1 MLRNLSLSLLF
12 GRVERWRISDL
23 IRAAVE
29 PENDVDDRGT
39 AMGPGR
45 RSKQLSK
52 QNAADP
58 TISNY
63 KFRRSRMIHRQIARR
78 ALGLVAAAVL
88 AAGAAQ
94 AQTAVDG
101 AVAGTVV
108 DSSGAALPKAG
119 VVVHSTATNADTK
132 VTADASGYFRASRL
146 VPGDYTVMVTAPG
159 FSSYT
164 AEHVIVEVGKL
175 TEVMPKLGTGSASTT
190 VEVTAENPVIN
201 QEQSDFTTEFNP
213 TTLATLPINGR
224 HWTSF
229 ALLSPGVTLGNSAF
243 GLVSF
248 RGSSNLQN
256 NFLVDG
262 VDDNDAFQSVERGYT
277 RVGYSTPEDA
287 ILEFVV
293 NTSNFSAIN
302 GRATGGGVNAVT
314 RSITTAITTSARPTH
329 SRFSRRSRRRC
340 SLSLRTSVHNTV
352 AASTVR

>member
-213 TTLATLPINGR
+213 TTLDELCAAQPWCNAG
-224 HWTSF
+224 
-229 ALLSPGVTLGNSAF
+229 
-243 GLVSF
+243 
-248 RGSSNLQN
+248 Q
-256 NFLVDG
+256 
-262 VDDNDAFQSVERGYT
+262 Q
-277 RVGYSTPEDA
+277 RV
-287 ILEFVV
+287 
-293 NTSNFSAIN
+293 
-302 GRATGGGVNAVT
+302 
-314 RSITTAITTSARPTH
+314 RP
-329 SRFSRRSRRRC
+329 R
-340 SLSLRTSVHNTV
+340 
-352 AASTVR
+352 

>member
-1 MLRNLSLSLLF
+1 
-12 GRVERWRISDL
+12 
-23 IRAAVE
+23 
-29 PENDVDDRGT
+29 
-39 AMGPGR
+39 
-45 RSKQLSK
+45 
-52 QNAADP
+52 
-58 TISNY
+58 
-63 KFRRSRMIHRQIARR
+63 MIHRQIARR

-302 GRATGGGVNAVT
+302 RACNG
-314 RSITTAITTSARPTH
+314 
-329 SRFSRRSRRRC
+329 RRRKRC
-340 SLSLRTSVHNTV
+340 DAFWFQYLPR
-352 AASTVR
+352 